1 MPIYYFNKDQM
12 AYIRDLLEEE
22 LRKERMKP
30 KKDYDKL
37 GKLRLLV
44 RFAENPSKLYKSD
57 GKGNF
62 IRQKTY

>member
-44 RFAENPSKLYKSD
+44 RFAENPSKLYKS
-57 GKGNF
+57 
-62 IRQKTY
+62 T